1 MNGLGGVLKGGWHP
15 EKAGGKKEGGIRSE
29 FKGVNTVAGWM
40 GKGKSSSNNTD
51 YQAGLDHQSAPLAT
65 LKDPDSF
72 GPPPKHAGA
81 HGPAAGSLTSSTS
94 SGGLGAPLPRE
105 QVQSY
110 QARQQAQ
117 QEEIEKPKSPP
128 VPYRKDTTGLN
139 TANLPKPPARRN
151 TPSVPASSASSG
163 TAQKPK
169 PSLPPRLPPRSST
182 PQSPAE
188 PPPPYMSTDSLQQH
202 QPAGTENGYINQ
214 GTMNRLGQAGI
225 NVPGFGIGSEKS
237 PATAPRPK
245 PQPPAATGPQLSEL
259 QQRFARMNT
268 GSSSSS
274 AEQLGQRSPLSPAN
288 VGAFAQG
295 FGAAVKKAPPPPPKK
310 KELSDGSSEPPPI
323 PLSSKPRPT

>member
-1 MNGLGGVLKGGWHP
+1 LKGGWHP
-15 EKAGGKKEGGIRSE
+15 EKAGGKKEGGIRNE
-29 FKGVNTVAGWM
+29 FRGVNTVAGWV
-40 GKGKSSSNNTD
+40 GKGKTTSNTN

-72 GPPPKHAGA
+72 GPPPRHAGA

-105 QVQSY
+105 QVQTY

-117 QEEIEKPKSPP
+117 QEEVERPKSPP

-139 TANLPKPPARRN
+139 TVNLPKPPVRRD
-151 TPSVPASSASSG
+151 TPSMPASPATPA

-169 PSLPPRLPPRSST
+169 PSLPPRLPARAAT

-188 PPPPYMSTDSLQQH
+188 PPPPYMSSDSLQQH

-214 GTMNRLGQAGI
+214 GAMNRLGQAGV

-237 PATAPRPK
+237 PATASKPK
-245 PQPPAATGPQLSEL
+245 AQPAAATGPQLSEL

-268 GSSSSS
+268 GSSSSTT
-274 AEQLGQRSPLSPAN
+274 EQPGQRSLVSPAN
-288 VGAFAQG
+288 VGALAHG
-295 FGAAVKKAPPPPPKK
+295 VGAAAKKAPPPPPKK
-310 KELSDGSSEPPPI
+310 KELSDGTSDPPPI